1 MIHIIG
7 KLKFHILNNE
17 SNYRSIL
24 LGFISVSFFVFIGK
38 IAGAGKEMAIAWRYG
53 VSESVDAYVFI
64 MNLITFPVSIWLSIL
79 TAVLVPLIGRAEKN
93 NDEILLFRKQLFGLA
108 ICIGIGLGFIIWMV
122 IPKLLLWDKFGF
134 TEEATAKAVEIVNQ
148 IFIIVPLGVI
158 INLFSVYLLA
168 KGMHRNTLYEGV
180 PALVIFIALIIP
192 LEFKSEPLIWGTIAG
207 FFLHLLVLGF
217 SLWQNKELQKPEI
230 KFTSDLWKGFLNS
243 IGIVVIGQIFM
254 SMTTIFDQFYATQL
268 EPGSLSIMSYA
279 NRILALILGMGSL
292 AISRSTLPVF
302 SKMSQESYQ
311 ARKQTAFN
319 VALVVFFIAIVLSII
334 LYKLSP
340 LIVKIIF
347 ERGAFKENN
356 TIEVYEIFRYG
367 LIQIPFYM
375 SGIVLVSMLSANR
388 KYRYIAFVSIFIAL
402 IKFIVNQIL
411 IDEFGVKGLYLSTS
425 IMYAVSATLCMFF
438 IRKIKGDKVGTE

>member
-1 MIHIIG
+1 
-7 KLKFHILNNE
+7 
-17 SNYRSIL
+17 
-24 LGFISVSFFVFIGK
+24 
-38 IAGAGKEMAIAWRYG
+38 
-53 VSESVDAYVFI
+53 
-64 MNLITFPVSIWLSIL
+64 
-79 TAVLVPLIGRAEKN
+79 
-93 NDEILLFRKQLFGLA
+93 
-108 ICIGIGLGFIIWMV
+108 
-122 IPKLLLWDKFGF
+122 
-134 TEEATAKAVEIVNQ
+134 
-148 IFIIVPLGVI
+148 
-158 INLFSVYLLA
+158 
-168 KGMHRNTLYEGV
+168 
-180 PALVIFIALIIP
+180 
-192 LEFKSEPLIWGTIAG
+192 
-207 FFLHLLVLGF
+207 
-217 SLWQNKELQKPEI
+217 
-230 KFTSDLWKGFLNS
+230 
-243 IGIVVIGQIFM
+243 M
-254 SMTTIFDQFYATQL
+254 SMTTIFDQFYAAQL